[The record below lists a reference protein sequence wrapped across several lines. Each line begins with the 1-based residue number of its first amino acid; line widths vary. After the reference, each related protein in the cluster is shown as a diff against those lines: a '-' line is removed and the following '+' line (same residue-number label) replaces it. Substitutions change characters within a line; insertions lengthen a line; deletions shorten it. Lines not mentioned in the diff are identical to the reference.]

1 MIIGNY
7 PCCDKT
13 FITALPDRPLPLA
26 VEADEKHG
34 IGLTVVMNGK
44 RLRMYSAAHRLDWD
58 LRDLAHDM
66 YVEAKSH
73 DEFCR
78 DAYLE
83 RTC

>member
-1 MIIGNY
+1 
-7 PCCDKT
+7 
-13 FITALPDRPLPLA
+13 
-26 VEADEKHG
+26 
-34 IGLTVVMNGK
+34 MNGE
-44 RLRMYSAAHRLDWD
+44 RLRIYSAAHRLDWD